1 MNQEEVSDGTGLRD
15 VYDVLVS
22 VSPEQVLSLTF
33 QLGDSPE
40 ENIVHA
46 LCLIVLRKKEALD
59 KLCLLE
65 DHNLAKHVAD
75 LWKKS
80 KDRLEDFAELCG
92 ESSHLTGES
101 LAALARVFKILSEHR
116 LCNPLLRNLAYKR
129 ALSSEAEDLLH
140 DQLREEAKDVCGPEI
155 AVWLCSSR
163 DLESGSYHD
172 APNSL
177 DEGVTNQAQDF
188 ASSLQTSCSE
198 LSFPTHL
205 EISLPQTVPYEEA
218 KMTPEAPGNPEQSLI
233 TPTMS
238 DINSTEQ
245 SYLSSVWSQ
254 PRSSGPPVHEDSKMD
269 VASERDHRK
278 DEDFNKEEPPN
289 QRTPPTTSATS
300 NIQPKS
306 AQEEEEAIFY
316 SFVILHAPEDAEVA
330 ELMKLNLETMIGH
343 NGATFS
349 EDFAIPGKSTLKC
362 VEDAINNSAFTLL
375 LLTQNF
381 NTRMLEVKTYTA
393 LTHSINNVH
402 KYNTVIPLVPKENQ
416 MPRHRWSAVL
426 QNLVPLEESKWT
438 EKKIKKFFSLPKI
451 NRQKKI
457 WSGEQRTQ
465 RQEAAYKFGKLNIHD
480 NSVGFPS
487 VYPNTHID
495 HSSCIII
502 GNNNQ
507 MTVDCRGCEANDIS
521 TVKEARK

>member
-15 VYDVLVS
+15 VYDILVS

-40 ENIVHA
+40 EDIVHA
-46 LCLIVLRKKEALD
+46 LCLIVLRKEEALD

-65 DHNLAKHVAD
+65 NHNLAKHVAD

-80 KDRLEDFAELCG
+80 QDRLEDFAELCG
-92 ESSHLTGES
+92 ESSNLTRES

-116 LCNPLLRNLAYKR
+116 LCDPLLRNLAYKR
-129 ALSSEAEDLLH
+129 ALSSEGEDLLH
-140 DQLREEAKDVCGPEI
+140 DQLREEAKDVCGPEL

-163 DLESGSYHD
+163 DLGSGSYHD

-177 DEGVTNQAQDF
+177 DEEVTNQAQDF
-188 ASSLQTSCSE
+188 ASSVQTSCSE

-205 EISLPQTVPYEEA
+205 EISLPRTVPYEEA
-218 KMTPEAPGNPEQSLI
+218 KMTPGNPEQSLT
-233 TPTMS
+233 TPTVS
-238 DINSTEQ
+238 NNNSTEQ
-245 SYLSSVWSQ
+245 SHLSSVWSQ
-254 PRSSGPPVHEDSKMD
+254 PRSSEPPVHEDSKMD
-269 VASERDHRK
+269 VASEREHRK
-278 DEDFNKEEPPN
+278 DEDFNKKEPPN
-289 QRTPPTTSATS
+289 QRTTPTTSATS

-306 AQEEEEAIFY
+306 AQEEDEEAIFY

-330 ELMKLNLETMIGH
+330 ELLKLNLETMIGQK
-343 NGATFS
+343 GATFS

-381 NTRMLEVKTYTA
+381 NTRMLEVKTHTA

-402 KYNTVIPLVPKENQ
+402 KYNTVIPLIPKENQ

-426 QNLVPLEESKWT
+426 QNLVPLEESKCS
-438 EKKIKKFFSLPKI
+438 EKKMKKIFSSAKI
-451 NRQKKI
+451 NKQKII

-465 RQEAAYKFGKLNIHD
+465 RQEAAHMFGKLNIHD

-487 VYPNTHID
+487 VYSNTHID
-495 HSSCIII
+495 HSRCIII

-507 MTVDCRGCEANDIS
+507 MTVDCCGCEANDIS